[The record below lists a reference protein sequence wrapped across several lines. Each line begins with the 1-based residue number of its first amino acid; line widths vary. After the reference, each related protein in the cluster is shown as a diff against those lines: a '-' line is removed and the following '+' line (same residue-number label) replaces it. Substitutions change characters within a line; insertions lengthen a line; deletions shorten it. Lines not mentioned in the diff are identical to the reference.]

1 MAARDAD
8 EKSADGGAA
17 SGDLERGGG
26 AVPSPGPQDDDAAAG
41 AHAAPP
47 GSTDTSSRGPPDGAG
62 PPAKSLEEPEAGR
75 TRLQTWLIMMALC
88 SALFLAALD
97 VTIVATAVPTIVQ
110 EFASPV
116 GYTWVGSA
124 YLLANASLV
133 PSWGK
138 LSDIFGRK
146 VMLLVAVAVFWLGS
160 LICALSINMGMLIAA
175 RAIQGAGGGGIVVL
189 VNICISDLFSM
200 RSRGVY
206 YGVLGMVWALASA
219 IGPILV
225 RPFPPFRLGP
235 RVQSAGLVFY
245 TLLTVDGRAA
255 CSPTK

>member
-8 EKSADGGAA
+8 DKSAVGEA
-17 SGDLERGGG
+17 SEDLERGGG
-26 AVPSPGPQDDDAAAG
+26 GGTVSPPGGAQGANGDAHVAPSGSTAGSSSGGPDG
-41 AHAAPP
+41 GSAAPP
-47 GSTDTSSRGPPDGAG
+47 
-62 PPAKSLEEPEAGR
+62 AKPVEEPEAGR
-75 TRLQTWLIMMALC
+75 TRLETWLIMLALC

-97 VTIVATAVPTIVQ
+97 VTIVATAVPTIVR

-146 VMLLVAVAVFWLGS
+146 VMLLVAVAVFWVGS

-225 RPFPPFRLGP
+225 RNCTLQALAARDEA
-235 RVQSAGLVFY
+235 AG
-245 TLLTVDGRAA
+245 
-255 CSPTK
+255 